1 VARRAERGWEIR
13 ARRVPVVRSLA
24 AAAALA
30 VAGALLGG
38 PVGWLGFLFFS
49 VVSVALIVQLVGRR
63 PVAAFEARGVT
74 VATGAE
80 RAHLV
85 AWDDVEAILLWTRR
99 PRTGSRV
106 DMLSV
111 VTTRDL
117 PGLAVSLTRTD
128 GIDVASRSGYARVD
142 PERTLAVA
150 TPLLDCRVDAYEL
163 RAVLLNYS
171 SRVVVVDRR
180 L

>member
-1 VARRAERGWEIR
+1 
-13 ARRVPVVRSLA
+13 VVRSLS

-38 PVGWLGFLFFS
+38 PIGWLAFLFFS
-49 VVSVALIVQLVGRR
+49 VTSVALIVQLVGRR
-63 PVAAFEARGVT
+63 PVATFDDGGVT
-74 VATGAE
+74 VASGPD
-80 RAHLV
+80 RAQLV

-99 PRTGSRV
+99 LRSGSRV

-117 PGLAVSLTRTD
+117 PGLAASLSQGERVEFAGRT
-128 GIDVASRSGYARVD
+128 GYARVD
-142 PERTLAVA
+142 PEQTLRVA
-150 TPLLDCRVDAYEL
+150 APLLDCRLDAYEL
-163 RAVLLNYS
+163 RAVLLRFS